1 MKNKSR
7 RSQSIQVFV
16 DKIPQSCQESTSQQI
31 LYNSQKV
38 QKTQELQP
46 LILQVSAS
54 MLTIKIHDS
63 FNKYGLFEG
72 VAGKK
77 PLLLQKNRTVWLK
90 FAKLHLKK
98 PQEVFGQ
105 TRPKRRCLAILL
117 STMFG
122 KNKYLMSTAKHAGT
136 GRVMIWVCF
145 AAWKLGALHSLS
157 WPWNLSHL
165 RPSVQELKVGWYTT
179 AWPQKK
185 GIKVSQCQ
193 SADLSLTVM
202 LWWDHKRSVYK
213 RMPANLHKLM
223 QCCKL
228 KSHTANHYFKLL
240 QLKVVLQATR
250 YT

>member
-16 DKIPQSCQESTSQQI
+16 DKIPQSCPNIPTDSLQFSESAKNPRATA
-31 LYNSQKV
+31 
-38 QKTQELQP
+38 

-63 FNKYGLFEG
+63 FNKYGLFDG

-77 PLLLQKNRTVWLK
+77 PLLLQKNMTVWLK

-157 WPWNLSHL
+157 
-165 RPSVQELKVGWYTT
+165 
-179 AWPQKK
+179 
-185 GIKVSQCQ
+185 
-193 SADLSLTVM
+193 
-202 LWWDHKRSVYK
+202 
-213 RMPANLHKLM
+213 
-223 QCCKL
+223 
-228 KSHTANHYFKLL
+228 
-240 QLKVVLQATR
+240 
-250 YT
+250 